1 MKGLLLKDWY
11 ALKSYCR
18 TFLILV
24 LVYAAVSPAYGGSSG
39 FVILFPCV
47 LSGMISMTLIAYEER
62 EKWNVYAATLPV
74 SKAQQVSCKY
84 LVSLIVSSTVLCII
98 LLSHTA
104 AALAKH
110 SFDLTAIG
118 SLLTILV
125 PLCLLPTA
133 LLLPFIFWLGA
144 EKGRMMYYG
153 IFVFYGLAITFISPE
168 KALRVTGKITVPVIL
183 AVPVLLFGASWL
195 LSIRLYQKREL

>member
-39 FVILFPCV
+39 FVILLPCI

-62 EKWNVYAATLPV
+62 EKWNIYAATLPV
-74 SKAQQVSCKY
+74 SKAQLVSCKY
-84 LVSLIVSSTVLCII
+84 LVSLIVSSTVLCVI

-104 AALAKH
+104 AMLTKH

-153 IFVFYGLAITFISPE
+153 IFVFFGFAISFLSPE
-168 KALRVTGKITVPVIL
+168 KALRVTGKLTAPVTL
-183 AVPVLLFGASWL
+183 AAPVLFFGASWL
-195 LSIRLYQKREL
+195 LSIRLYQKREM